1 MASPFFS
8 GRIPQELYDRVD
20 QHVKESGE
28 SKTQILIN
36 ALSQYLGIEIS
47 TPKSSNTNTDLFLSE
62 LESLKERVSLLE
74 RSQSQQAI
82 EPVKIAE
89 IPHKQMSLLDQAS
102 DNIDNNTDNIVIV
115 ESTDNTIDNS
125 DVINEQTLTTKEVEE
140 LTGITRRQLDR
151 IKAKGIYPINAENY
165 IIVGYAGKQSGSHGS
180 NLWVVK
186 LVDNK

>member
-20 QHVKESGE
+20 QHIKESGE
-28 SKTQILIN
+28 GKTQILIN

-47 TPKSSNTNTDLFLSE
+47 KPKSSGVNTDLFFSE

-89 IPHKQMSLLDQAS
+89 IPHKQMSLLDQTS
-102 DNIDNNTDNIVIV
+102 DNNDNSLDNAVAV
-115 ESTDNTIDNS
+115 ESTDNIIDNS
-125 DVINEQTLTTKEVEE
+125 IVINEQILTTKEVEE

-151 IKAKGIYPINAENY
+151 IKVKGVYPINAENY
-165 IIVGYAGKQSGSHGS
+165 VIVGYAGKEKEARHS

-186 LVDNK
+186 TLDNN